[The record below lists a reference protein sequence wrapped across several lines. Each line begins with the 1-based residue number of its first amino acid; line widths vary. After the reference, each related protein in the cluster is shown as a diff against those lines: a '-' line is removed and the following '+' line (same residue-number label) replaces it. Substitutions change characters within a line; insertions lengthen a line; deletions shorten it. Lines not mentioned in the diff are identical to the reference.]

1 MNFKMLYKRTIVT
14 INMVSTAPGFD
25 LTVVSAL
32 SVNPG
37 RTVPN
42 MSNAVI
48 LGKPFFLVS
57 LATLVLILIS
67 YECFILILT
76 NY

>member
-57 LATLVLILIS
+57 LATLVLIPSS
-67 YECFILILT
+67 YECFVLILT